1 MKFEHY
7 LEKLHESDEFKE
19 FKQKNP
25 KAYLAAGFFIIDLET
40 DKNLHQIDYALPNK
54 KIATFFIDRGIK
66 LKISGQ
72 AIKKKLPEI
81 KVKTKT
87 DLEALK
93 GIVEDEMKNRTV
105 TEKIRKII
113 AILHIM
119 DNKLIWNLQCI
130 LSGLEILLIHIDDS
144 DQSILKFEK
153 HSLMELIRAV
163 PSLETTQ
170 PVEEKRKKI
179 RAEDLKKIQNM
190 IKSLKENS
198 KESEGKVKKKGKNKR
213 KG

>member
-7 LEKLHESDEFKE
+7 LNKLHESKEFKK

-25 KAYLAAGFFIIDLET
+25 KAYLAAGFFVLDLET
-40 DKNLHQIDYALPNK
+40 DKHLHQIDYFLPNK
-54 KIATFFIDRGIK
+54 KIATFLLDGGMK
-66 LKISGQ
+66 VKISDQ

-81 KVKTKT
+81 KEKPKT
-87 DLEALK
+87 DIDSLK
-93 GIVEDEMKNRTV
+93 GIVEDEMKNRSI
-105 TEKIRKII
+105 TERIRKII
-113 AILHIM
+113 AILHVM

-130 LSGLEILLIHIDDS
+130 LDGLSILLVHIDDS
-144 DQSILKFEK
+144 DQSILKFER

-170 PVEEKRKKI
+170 PVEEKRKISKDEI
-179 RAEDLKKIQNM
+179 KKIKEM
-190 IKSLKENS
+190 LSSLKEKSEES
-198 KESEGKVKKKGKNKR
+198 KGKVKKKGKNKR

>member
-7 LEKLHESDEFKE
+7 LNKLHESEEFKE

-25 KAYLAAGFFIIDLET
+25 KAYLAAGFFILDLET

-54 KIATFFIDRGIK
+54 KIATFFLDRGIK
-66 LKISGQ
+66 LKISEQ

-87 DLEALK
+87 DLEALR

-130 LSGLEILLIHIDDS
+130 LSGLEILLVHIDDS

-153 HSLMELIRAV
+153 HSLMEFLRPLSEVGMA
-163 PSLETTQ
+163 PS
-170 PVEEKRKKI
+170 PEKGKKI

-198 KESEGKVKKKGKNKR
+198 KESKKKIKK
-213 KG
+213 KPS